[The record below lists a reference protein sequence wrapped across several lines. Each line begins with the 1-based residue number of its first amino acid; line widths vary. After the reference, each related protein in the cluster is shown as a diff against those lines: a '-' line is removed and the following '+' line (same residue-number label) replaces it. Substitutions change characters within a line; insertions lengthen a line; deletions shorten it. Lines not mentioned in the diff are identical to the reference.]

1 MELKE
6 LSNNR
11 IEVKYTESSVTLTT
25 VPHGNDNKRRSLMR
39 RNRKVVPKVEILL
52 FDADE
57 IKELQTIAQQIYK
70 AKRKEREQLL
80 QISHNESKKNIKTH
94 LINIVAG
101 ILKTLK

>member
-6 LSNNR
+6 LSNNP

-25 VPHGNDNKRRSLMR
+25 VPYGNDNKRRSLMR

-70 AKRKEREQLL
+70 AKRQEREQLL
-80 QISHNESKKNIKTH
+80 SDNESKKSIKTH
-94 LINIVAG
+94 LTNIIVG
-101 ILKTLK
+101 ILKTFK